1 MAAEAKP
8 AKAPK
13 LNPDGT
19 PKVRK
24 KPAPRKQFAIYKL
37 GTDEAGQPVLS
48 SLEFTRNP
56 MALVEALQRGDGSK
70 FMQVELK
77 K

>member
-1 MAAEAKP
+1 MAVDKGT
-8 AKAPK
+8 KAPK
-13 LNPDGT
+13 LNPDGSV
-19 PKVRK
+19 KQRK

-37 GTDEAGQPVLS
+37 ANDEAGQPVLA

>member
-1 MAAEAKP
+1 MAA
-8 AKAPK
+8 PK
-13 LNPDGT
+13 TGTDGV
-19 PKVRK
+19 KKERK

-56 MALVEALQRGDGSK
+56 MALVEALQKGDGSK